1 MIAKL
6 PTWLINRWARRVAEY
21 QQKRKVFPRFKYFVD
36 FVASESNITSNP
48 ITSVAGLHDDSRS
61 RDQKSAHVLATG
73 AVQATPP
80 DPVSTET
87 GQVKSSDQKQW
98 PPCVCCSQ
106 QHSLQKCAAFIALAG
121 DQKQELIKKH
131 RLCYLCLK
139 PGHRKVDCRLTPK
152 CGYCSKPHLTIMHD
166 AGPIRSKPQE
176 RDTGQG
182 EHQPPPWDLSS
193 RRVTYNAVSPHNQTP
208 INYINCGT
216 SLKSERT
223 STCASTLI
231 LPVYLASQRNPG
243 TEVLTYA
250 MLDTQSDT
258 SFVLESTAAAL
269 GVTGVTVPLKLSTLT
284 SDKEVLNCQRLVK
297 LTARAYNGRELVELP
312 PLYSRPTMPCN
323 RSHIPTDKTVN
334 AWPHLRRLQGKVPPL
349 LDCEVGLLIGYDCA
363 AALAPLEIVSS
374 PRASLHCAYRTRL
387 GWGIIGPA
395 GSTDFTADLYSH
407 TAVCHRVVS
416 ETLVSAHT
424 ASCVT
429 CTHSEYPP
437 PHRSYTDQPKRAV
450 PLPHRDKPAASKGP
464 WSRLHRF
471 VATARTA
478 FCRRRSRTSPLLRTL
493 AAADLEDDPAACSAG
508 QDFGL
513 VESRCEPL

>member
-1 MIAKL
+1 
-6 PTWLINRWARRVAEY
+6 
-21 QQKRKVFPRFKYFVD
+21 
-36 FVASESNITSNP
+36 
-48 ITSVAGLHDDSRS
+48 
-61 RDQKSAHVLATG
+61 
-73 AVQATPP
+73 
-80 DPVSTET
+80 
-87 GQVKSSDQKQW
+87 
-98 PPCVCCSQ
+98 
-106 QHSLQKCAAFIALAG
+106 
-121 DQKQELIKKH
+121 
-131 RLCYLCLK
+131 
-139 PGHRKVDCRLTPK
+139 
-152 CGYCSKPHLTIMHD
+152 
-166 AGPIRSKPQE
+166 
-176 RDTGQG
+176 
-182 EHQPPPWDLSS
+182 
-193 RRVTYNAVSPHNQTP
+193 
-208 INYINCGT
+208 
-216 SLKSERT
+216 
-223 STCASTLI
+223 
-231 LPVYLASQRNPG
+231 
-243 TEVLTYA
+243 

-269 GVTGVTVPLKLSTLT
+269 GVTGVTVPLTLSTLT

-374 PRASLHCAYRTRL
+374 PRASLPCAYRTRL

-437 PHRSYTDQPKRAV
+437 PHRSYTDQPKGAA
-450 PLPHRDKPAASKGP
+450 PLPHWDKPAASKGP